1 MAACELGV
9 TVPGVDGGVKA
20 GLRRVSGG
28 GEAGLP

>member
-1 MAACELGV
+1 MTACGMGV

-20 GLRRVSGG
+20 GLRSVSGG